1 MCAKIVT
8 VLNRKG
14 GVGKTTLT
22 IAIADTLIAEK
33 KADVTIVDLDPQAT
47 ASQVLLTEND
57 FKARVENHENLPGL
71 LVALLRPAGELDNL
85 RFRMDGL
92 GKIRRQNRD
101 RLRLYPN
108 SDAFWDL
115 EAEEIAN
122 DNGSR
127 LNDAL
132 KNLLQQEKRDRQY
145 ILIDCPPGQSITAK
159 AVLEASDLVIC
170 PMNAD
175 EYSLWGKDLLK
186 RYISRVA
193 PGTRYKFIIN
203 RFDNRLNVHKE
214 VADKLRQ
221 PPHKA
226 DMLNIVQGLLFGS
239 KPELAAFDVNASVM
253 RRLDMTAQSFL
264 DKIYGRK
271 GAKQLKSIVEGMQ
284 KELGQDG

>member
-57 FKARVENHENLPGL
+57 FKARTENHENLPGL
-71 LVALLRPAGELDNL
+71 LATLLRLEGGLDKL

-92 GKIRRQNRD
+92 GKISGQARN

-115 EAEEIAN
+115 EADEIAN

-127 LNDAL
+127 LNEAV
-132 KNLLQQEKRDRQY
+132 KNLMQQEKQDRHY
-145 ILIDCPPGQSITAK
+145 ILVDCPPGQSITTK
-159 AVLEASDLVIC
+159 AILEASDLVIC

-186 RYISRVA
+186 RYIDRVA
-193 PGTRYKFIIN
+193 PQTRYKFIIN
-203 RFDNRLNVHKE
+203 RFDIRLSVHKE
-214 VADKLRQ
+214 IANRLREH
-221 PPHKA
+221 PSKD
-226 DMLNIVQGLLFGS
+226 DMLNIMQGHLFGDR
-239 KPELAAFDVNASVM
+239 PELATFDVNAKVM
-253 RRLDMTAQSFL
+253 RRLKLTGQRSL
-264 DKIYGRK
+264 HNIYGGR
-271 GAKQLKSIVEGMQ
+271 GAKQLKSIVEGMR
-284 KELGQDG
+284 KELGQHG